1 MNILL
6 VGDELFHAVGET
18 WQSQ

>member
-1 MNILL
+1 MKILF

-18 WQSQ
+18 WPSY